1 MSPVTIAVDAK
12 TATRSFQLW
21 IMNSFHSGNSFK
33 CGNVPVGDISFK
45 TEEAIRGFEPGRFK
59 MKKKAS

>member
-12 TATRSFQLW
+12 TATRSFHLW

-33 CGNVPVGDISFK
+33 PVGDISFK